1 MGRCALVVAMVL
13 SGATVLL
20 AQDTSNAPASL
31 SPARRALWQ
40 ILKKQLTGSGGAEY
54 FQQSVKDCA
63 LPPLEGRLVS
73 ATPAERPSVLI
84 VAISDGDQPEVTLR
98 LKDKNGADSHL
109 PGPVLRGSSIL
120 FEGIAVSFTR
130 EPFMLTFDVSTSPRF
145 PPPGGWP
152 AVQHPK
158 SVTRDSK

>member
-1 MGRCALVVAMVL
+1 MVRCALLVAMLL
-13 SGATVLL
+13 SGATAFLG
-20 AQDTSNAPASL
+20 QDPSNTPASL

-40 ILKKQLTGSGGAEY
+40 ILKKQLTGSSGAEY
-54 FQQSVKDCA
+54 FQQSVKDSA

-73 ATPAERPSVLI
+73 ATPAERPGVLI
-84 VAISDGDQPEVTLR
+84 VAMSDGDEPEVTLR
-98 LKDKNGADSHL
+98 LKDKNGADTHL
-109 PGPVLRGSSIL
+109 SGPVTRGSSIL

-130 EPFMLTFDVSTSPRF
+130 EPFMLTFDVSTSPRL

-158 SVTRDSK
+158 PAADSK